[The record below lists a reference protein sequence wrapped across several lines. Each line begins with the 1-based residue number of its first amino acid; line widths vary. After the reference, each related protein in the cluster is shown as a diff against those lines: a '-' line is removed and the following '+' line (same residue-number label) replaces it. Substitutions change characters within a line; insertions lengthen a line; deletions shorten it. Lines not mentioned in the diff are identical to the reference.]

1 MYSANDIEI
10 FPHTQLATT
19 MAEAVAAPSSN
30 ASTPPSQSSAIQ
42 RTRANLAFLANPSTA
57 PAPASRRTRAF
68 LRTAR
73 YTLKFIFWRLVRY
86 AKYAAVGSLAAL
98 VAGSA
103 IGSVASGA
111 AFIIAPTGIFGGA
124 AVGLLW
130 GVGKIGWRRLAR
142 KAGKGTG
149 NARQDERDDAQGE
162 KIRELQERREERGL
176 RSDPW

>member
-1 MYSANDIEI
+1 MA
-10 FPHTQLATT
+10 
-19 MAEAVAAPSSN
+19 MAEPTAVLPPAASN
-30 ASTPPSQSSAIQ
+30 PPFQSTTLQ
-42 RTRANLAFLANPSTA
+42 RTRANLSFLVNPSTA

-86 AKYAAVGSLAAL
+86 AKYAAIGSLTAL

-111 AFIIAPTGIFGGA
+111 AFFIAPTGIVGGA

-130 GVGKIGWRRLAR
+130 GVGKFGWRRLAR

-149 NARQDERDDAQGE
+149 DARRDERDDAQGE
-162 KIRELQERREERGL
+162 KIREVQEVQEKREEKGL